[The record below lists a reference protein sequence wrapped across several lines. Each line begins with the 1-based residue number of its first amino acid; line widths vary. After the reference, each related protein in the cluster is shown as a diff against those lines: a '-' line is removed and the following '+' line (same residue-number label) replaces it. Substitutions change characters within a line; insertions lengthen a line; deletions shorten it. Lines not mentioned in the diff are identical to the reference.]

1 MGGQR
6 NVWHLWHKKSCE
18 PRVLRYNISDDALQ
32 SERAMRGPQL
42 HRFPISVLYSCQFRP
57 CLAHGSE
64 TVTATVRN
72 IWVILLLNRS
82 PPIHALDKRTQVNA
96 PKRQELHV
104 WGIILLAYRSHS
116 RVRRC
121 MHCNRLKALSC
132 ECQPTSECW
141 PWAVRQAATN
151 YGMQFEASHPT
162 SNQCVMKHRAD

>member
-72 IWVILLLNRS
+72 IWVILRDTSLPSGPNAVFCGSAQARCPDIWGKSRTDVNLCVPPHSVGRYLLHRLS
-82 PPIHALDKRTQVNA
+82 PPGPSEIRSRYHLLLLFVVMMPRNA
-96 PKRQELHV
+96 CPFFP
-104 WGIILLAYRSHS
+104 G
-116 RVRRC
+116 
-121 MHCNRLKALSC
+121 MLSV
-132 ECQPTSECW
+132 S
-141 PWAVRQAATN
+141 
-151 YGMQFEASHPT
+151 
-162 SNQCVMKHRAD
+162 